1 MYNVKSELI
10 SWL

>member
-1 MYNVKSELI
+1 MTDELI